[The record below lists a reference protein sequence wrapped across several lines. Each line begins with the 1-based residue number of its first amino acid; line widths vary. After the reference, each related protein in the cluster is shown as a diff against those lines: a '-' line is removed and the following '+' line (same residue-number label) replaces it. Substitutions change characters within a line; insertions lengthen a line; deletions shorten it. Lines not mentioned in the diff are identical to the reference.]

1 MGGQPRLGC
10 LEMPASDVLPFSF
23 GRSFSYRWGSSPC
36 DTMATVSGAC
46 CLGCVEMSLS
56 YRRGT
61 GLCDA
66 LALVFGACRPGCL
79 EMQLWYRRGSSP
91 PDTMALFRCLQ
102 PWLSGDVVV
111 ASSLGDAGPSPNEK
125 GLLTVYAPGVPSES
139 SLEVSRP
146 DSTSSLSAF
155 VADWEAPCLG
165 SRTGS
170 RRWHFFE
177 NSIAWAR
184 QPACPGTPG
193 PDRGAPSGIMP
204 ARDHRPT
211 AKASFVVHG
220 A

>member
-1 MGGQPRLGC
+1 MALGAPAGCVPALGGQPRLGC

-79 EMQLWYRRGSSP
+79 ERQLWYRRGSSP

-111 ASSLGDAGPSPNEK
+111 ASSLGNAGPSPNGE
-125 GLLTVYAPGVPSES
+125 
-139 SLEVSRP
+139 
-146 DSTSSLSAF
+146 
-155 VADWEAPCLG
+155 G
-165 SRTGS
+165 SPHSVCTRGAQREFTRGQS
-170 RRWHFFE
+170 
-177 NSIAWAR
+177 AR
-184 QPACPGTPG
+184 QYIEFV
-193 PDRGAPSGIMP
+193 GI
-204 ARDHRPT
+204 RR
-211 AKASFVVHG
+211 
-220 A
+220 